1 MQDLTI
7 FSDNK
12 LIEMYQSTNKQAY
25 FNTLFD
31 RYHLLEKKYI
41 LSHDDVLDAES
52 NFNFTF
58 YKCVKHFKLNRCV
71 KFSTYLINAIKNLDY
86 SLYKSLE
93 KYNYIQ
99 LDDEMDDRIP
109 ELGYEEDFLYK
120 NKVDKIIL
128 KYIDRFSNNKSIYK
142 TVDSNLLKKILIDCI
157 IMELSY
163 VDISKKYKVSTT
175 TVMNYKKRFHKYTNH
190 NTVRGAI
197 LCEI

>member
-1 MQDLTI
+1 MQDLTVL
-7 FSDNK
+7 SDNK
-12 LIEMYQSTNKQAY
+12 LITMYQSTNNQEC
-25 FNTLFD
+25 FNALFD
-31 RYHLLEKKYI
+31 RYYALAKKYI
-41 LSHDDVLDAES
+41 ISHDDLLDAES

-58 YKCVKHFKLNRCV
+58 YKCVKHFKTDRCV

-109 ELGYEEDFLYK
+109 ELGYEEDFIYK

-128 KYIDRFSNNKSIYK
+128 KYIDRFSKNKSIYK
-142 TVDSNLLKKILIDCI
+142 TVDSDLLRNILIDCI
-157 IMELSY
+157 MQEMSY
-163 VDISKKYKVSTT
+163 VEISKKYRVSTT

-190 NTVRGAI
+190 NTIKGAI